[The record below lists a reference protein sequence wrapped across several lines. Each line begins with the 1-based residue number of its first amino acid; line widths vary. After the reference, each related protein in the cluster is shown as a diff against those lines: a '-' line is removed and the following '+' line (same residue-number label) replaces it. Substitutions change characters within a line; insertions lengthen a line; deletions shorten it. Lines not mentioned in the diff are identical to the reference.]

1 MIAALS
7 PGEAP
12 IGAIR
17 GDAVGERMLLRRGRF
32 GGYKEDT
39 CARAVRAVGH
49 AAPSPCG
56 TPAHE
61 APQPIRTRSMI

>member
-17 GDAVGERMLLRRGRF
+17 GEAVGERILLRRGRF
-32 GGYKEDT
+32 GGYKENT
-39 CARAVRAVGH
+39 CARRAD
-49 AAPSPCG
+49 APPGGPRRRACG
-56 TPAHE
+56 A
-61 APQPIRTRSMI
+61 QPLRHPGP